1 MANVILI
8 VYGSFMLG
16 KVRIF
21 VIIYVWFTVSY
32 RYVQGM
38 FRVGSGFAYGLFKVI
53 LRGRLGLV

>member
-8 VYGSFMLG
+8 VYGSFRLG

>member
-1 MANVILI
+1 VAHVILI
-8 VYGSFMLG
+8 VYGSFRLG

-21 VIIYVWFTVSY
+21 IVNVWFTVSC